1 MYTAADRKAWDDGS
15 EFTMKTMWLQLAAVT
30 FNELNKLEV
39 PIILFIGRHDYTT
52 PSPIAAAWLER
63 LKAPKKV
70 EVWFENSAHLPT
82 LEEPGRVFAALLQ
95 HVHPLALAE
104 KGQTIHH

>member
-15 EFTMKTMWLQLAAVT
+15 EFTMKTMRLQLAAVT

-52 PSPIAAAWLER
+52 LHPSP
-63 LKAPKKV
+63 P
-70 EVWFENSAHLPT
+70 H
-82 LEEPGRVFAALLQ
+82 G
-95 HVHPLALAE
+95 
-104 KGQTIHH
+104 